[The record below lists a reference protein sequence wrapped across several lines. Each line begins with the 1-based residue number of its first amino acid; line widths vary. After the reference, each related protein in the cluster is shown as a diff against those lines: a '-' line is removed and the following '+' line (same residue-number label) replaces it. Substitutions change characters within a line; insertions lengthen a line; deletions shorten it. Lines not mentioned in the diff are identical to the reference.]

1 MPNKKEY
8 FNILQAARPCQ
19 QATLMNRYK
28 FRQNVLHDF
37 YVSYQ
42 QEDGEYYQYSQWI
55 MRGPTEFIYITLQQ
69 LCQLVSIA
77 CRTGILDCRQYINI
91 FLITNL
97 SSWSPSSWKTS
108 YVTNDGTKKEST
120 GATAQNK
127 IIISSPPNLTAC
139 IKLATMYSTNELA
152 TMHSTNELATM
163 HSTNELATMHSTN
176 ELALNCKELFDITD
190 FIPPYDCIVCLSTIL
205 TQSSLS
211 QLMNIILCC

>member
-91 FLITNL
+91 FLITNQ

-120 GATAQNK
+120 GATVQNK

-152 TMHSTNELATM
+152 
-163 HSTNELATMHSTN
+163 
-176 ELALNCKELFDITD
+176 LNRKELFDITD
-190 FIPPYDCIVCLSTIL
+190 FIPSYDCIVCLSTIL

>member
-152 TMHSTNELATM
+152 
-163 HSTNELATMHSTN
+163 
-176 ELALNCKELFDITD
+176 LNRKELFDITD
-190 FIPPYDCIVCLSTIL
+190 FIPSYDCIVCLSTIL